1 MRRGIRAGVML
12 LFVCLCNMAFAQQLR
27 LGNQPYAVEKSA
39 VLELV
44 STNQGLLFPR
54 IADTALINVMSPPD
68 GMVVYFT
75 VTKQLLIRANSHWQ
89 AIASTENLSTN
100 YWSVNGN
107 TTGAVKKIGSTD
119 NYALTFITNN
129 TEKVRISTAGYVGI
143 NTTSASTFLHIRTG
157 TSGDGGLRMENLT
170 SSSSVT
176 TGAAVIGVDA
186 TGKVVRAKTPLY
198 YYGGIGGSA
207 TTEDVT
213 KIWIAEVANTGT
225 GIQTI
230 TIPANVSFTNI
241 LSIQLT
247 TKGGSSVPTA
257 PIAMVT
263 SNTTSGIVIR
273 VVESKLTNIIIGGSA
288 EGLEAHT
295 DTNTKIYIRVEGN

>member
-1 MRRGIRAGVML
+1 MRSGARPGLVL
-12 LFVCLCNMAFAQQLR
+12 LFVLIGNMAFTQQLR
-27 LGNQPYAVEKSA
+27 LGNQPYTVEKSA

-54 IADTALINVMSPPD
+54 ITDTALSNALSPPD
-68 GMVVYFT
+68 GMVIYFT
-75 VTKQLLIRANSHWQ
+75 VTKQLLIRANGYWQ
-89 AIASTENLSTN
+89 ALASTSALTN

-107 TTGAVKKIGSTD
+107 ATGAVKKLGTTD
-119 NYALTFITNN
+119 NYDLTFITNN
-129 TEKVRISTAGYVGI
+129 TEKMRLTNTGRVGI
-143 NTTSASTFLHIRTG
+143 NTNAPSTLVHIKTG
-157 TSGDGGLRMENLT
+157 VTDDGGLRMENLT
-170 SSSSVT
+170 SSSAVT
-176 TGAAVIGVDA
+176 TGAAVLGVDA
-186 TGKVVRAKTPLY
+186 TGKVVRAKRPLY
-198 YYGGIGGSA
+198 YSGGIGGTA

-213 KIWIAEVANTGT
+213 KIWIAEVANAAT

-230 TIPANVSFTNI
+230 TIPANVAFATI

-247 TKGGSSVPTA
+247 AKGGSSIATA

-263 SNTTSGIVIR
+263 SNTTSSIVIR
-273 VVESKLTNIIIGGSA
+273 VLESKNTGVLIGGNV